1 MEAAEVYKYL
11 IKRLREIIDKEKGVP
26 DMPALRRR
34 CLTYSKAIMMP
45 Q

>member
-11 IKRLREIIDKEKGVP
+11 IKWLQEIIDKEKGVP
-26 DMPALRRR
+26 DMPDPRRR

-45 Q
+45 E